1 MGATARRERYR
12 EQRENTRRQ
21 ILAAADSFLRERPF
35 RELSVEDLMAET
47 GLTRTIFYRHFDDVT
62 DLVLRLLGELAG
74 KLYPVAEQW
83 RAVAGKEFPRGAEE
97 ALAAL
102 VDFFVEDGPL
112 LKSII
117 DAAVTD
123 ARLEAATRTVR
134 DGLIDLTSATLDSLV
149 AQGRLAVPDSGA
161 LARALTLMNEA
172 YLTEEFG
179 RKPFGD
185 RDVALA
191 TLVRVWT
198 STATLKPE

>member
-21 ILAAADSFLRERPF
+21 ILSAADSFLRQRPF
-35 RELSVEDLMAET
+35 RELSVEVVMAET
-47 GLTRTIFYRHFDDVT
+47 GLTRTVFYRHFDDIT
-62 DLVLRLLGELAG
+62 DLVLQLFGDLAG

-83 RAVAGKEFPRGAEE
+83 RAVAGKEFPRGAQE

-102 VDFFVEDGPL
+102 VDFFVEEGPL
-112 LKSII
+112 LRAIR

-123 ARLEAATRTVR
+123 ERLEAATRTVR
-134 DGLIDLTSATLDSLV
+134 DTLVELTAATLDSLV
-149 AQGRLAVPDSGA
+149 AQGRLEVPDSRA

-179 RKPFGD
+179 REPFGD
-185 RDVALA
+185 RAVALA
-191 TLVRVWT
+191 TLERVWT
-198 STATLKPE
+198 STAALKPA